1 LPFKTIHF
9 IFFMATNIW
18 HSIAPGEK
26 APEVVNA
33 IIEITRGSKAKY
45 ELDKETG
52 LILLDRVL
60 SSPMS
65 YPLNYGFIP
74 QTFCDDGDPLD
85 VLVFTQ
91 VDILPNV
98 LVKVRVIGAMKMID
112 GGEGDDKILAV
123 VEKDKSVEHIQKL
136 EDVPQHTLNEIRV
149 FFEDYKKLEKK
160 TVEVAGFVNRE
171 EALKIVE
178 ESIELYKTTYGTKN

>member
-1 LPFKTIHF
+1 MPFKTIHF